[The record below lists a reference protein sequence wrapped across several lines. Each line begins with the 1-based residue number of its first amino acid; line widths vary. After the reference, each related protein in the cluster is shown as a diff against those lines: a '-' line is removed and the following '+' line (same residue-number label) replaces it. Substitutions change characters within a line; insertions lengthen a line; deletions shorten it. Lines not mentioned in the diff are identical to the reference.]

1 MSDQTPKPIAFQ
13 QGGNPVP
20 ASPTTEPGA
29 QTAQPS
35 SLTQDQVRAIAEEVA
50 ETKFRQTQGLIDKA
64 DNRITKKVQDELKTL
79 EKTLKLQKSLG
90 IDIPPNQVAAM
101 QQQIMAQAYTET
113 DQPPLPT
120 QPYGT
125 QPTQPVYP
133 ESGNVNDVSNQAL
146 RMMQRAGVIIED
158 SDPEVAG
165 IDMSDPDLFLASVG
179 HAINVKKTRLAAAP
193 QPVTPTNAGS
203 AGAPQGLEA
212 QYKAELKRVAGQPVA
227 VADLKNKYRRLGLD
241 VW

>member
-1 MSDQTPKPIAFQ
+1 
-13 QGGNPVP
+13 V
-20 ASPTTEPGA
+20 
-29 QTAQPS
+29 QPS

-113 DQPPLPT
+113 EQPTLPT

-133 ESGNVNDVSNQAL
+133 ESGNVNDVSTQAL

-158 SDPEVAG
+158 SDPEVSG

-179 HAINVKKTRLAAAP
+179 HAINVKKTRLAASAP
-193 QPVTPTNAGS
+193 NPVTPTNAGS
-203 AGAPQGLEA
+203 AGQPQGLEA
-212 QYKAELKRVAGQPVA
+212 QYQAELRKIAGNPVA
-227 VADLKNKYRRLGLD
+227 VGQLKMKYRKLGLD
-241 VW
+241 KW